1 MRSVDATKV
10 ERAAP
15 FGNDTRRGQRRK
27 VDDTHVRHLLGAVE
41 EGNSS
46 RLDLPRGHFQG
57 VVLNAT
63 KPVLKLME
71 CGGTCWQV
79 QFHFSPSPVCFTAT
93 VPLRVSQPA
102 GMTGLGL
109 DPCDATIWNIFCYF
123 PLALAPSIFMPVR
136 CAKVSL
142 CEEISMIVS
151 TTMLSVGQPWRAARA
166 LSPGYLG
173 NRVMLLVCLDELLEP
188 LDRPHYRD
196 RDSRRQN
203 SA

>member
-79 QFHFSPSPVCFTAT
+79 QFHFFPSPTLLYGYGSVAR
-93 VPLRVSQPA
+93 LPA
-102 GMTGLGL
+102 RPDVTGLGL
-109 DPCDATIWNIFCYF
+109 HPCDATIWKGFATS
-123 PLALAPSIFMPVR
+123 PWRLAPSIFMPVR
-136 CAKVSL
+136 CAKVYL
-142 CEEISMIVS
+142 CEQISMIVS
-151 TTMLSVGQPWRAARA
+151 TTMLSVGELWQAGRA
-166 LSPGYLG
+166 LPKERRITWQS
-173 NRVMLLVCLDELLEP
+173 
-188 LDRPHYRD
+188 RD
-196 RDSRRQN
+196 
-203 SA
+203 